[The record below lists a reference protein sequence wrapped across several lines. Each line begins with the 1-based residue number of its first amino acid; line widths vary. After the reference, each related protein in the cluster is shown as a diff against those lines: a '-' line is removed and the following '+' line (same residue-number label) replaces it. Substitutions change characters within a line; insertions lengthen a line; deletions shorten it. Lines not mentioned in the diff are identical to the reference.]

1 MEKAIVT
8 GSNNTHIGNIGNLTT
23 KSGFKTKAME
33 LSWRRSKV
41 IEMKAKGLSQIE
53 ISQQLQVS
61 DTAIGC
67 DIAYL
72 RDHAKQNVKDYVT
85 KTLPLQ
91 YQICLAALDL
101 TIKNTYKIIENT
113 EDTIDKIDALDFFN
127 QVHFIKLRL
136 LLNSNTL
143 DTAVNFL
150 ENNQLQQQ
158 QQEQD
163 QEQEVLSRSTT
174 NVLR

>member
-33 LSWRRSKV
+33 LSWRR
-41 IEMKAKGLSQIE
+41 
-53 ISQQLQVS
+53 LQVS